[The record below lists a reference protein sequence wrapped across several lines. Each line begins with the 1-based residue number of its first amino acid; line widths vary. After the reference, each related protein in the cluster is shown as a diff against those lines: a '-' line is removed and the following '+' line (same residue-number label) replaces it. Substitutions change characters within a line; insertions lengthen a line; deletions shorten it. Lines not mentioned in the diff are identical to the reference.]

1 MRKIICSILVI
12 IFLWYVVCS
21 FLKPPDYLF
30 PNIDKVVKNFL
41 ESYDVYLSNTIYTL
55 CEVIVGFVIANLLG
69 LIIAI
74 IVVYYPALEGVVTTL
89 AMILKTI
96 PIIAIA
102 PLLVLWFGHDI
113 GSKIAAV
120 TITCFIPVLINVISD
135 AKIKRGE
142 YQNLINLYN
151 ITKLQELRHII
162 LPGILPCLI
171 SSLKISSTLA
181 IVGALVSEFVSA
193 NKGLGYL
200 IISNYHSM
208 NISGVFVC
216 IVLSSIMGLSIY
228 SICDYF
234 EKKKTIFYN
243 KQKHN

>member
-1 MRKIICSILVI
+1 MRKIIWSIVVI
-12 IFLWYVVCS
+12 ILLWYILCC

-30 PNIDKVVKNFL
+30 PNIDKVAKEFI
-41 ESYDVYLSNTIYTL
+41 ESNKIYLINMLYTL
-55 CEVIVGFVIANLLG
+55 YEVIVGFVIANIIG
-69 LIIAI
+69 LTIAI
-74 IVVYYPALEGVVTTL
+74 IVVYYPVLEGVVTTF

-102 PLLVLWFGHDI
+102 PLLVLWFGHDM

-120 TITCFIPVLINVISD
+120 TITCFIPVLINVISN

-151 ITKLQELRHII
+151 ITKLQELKHII

-216 IVLSSIMGLSIY
+216 IVLSSIMGLLIY
-228 SICDYF
+228 SICDYY
-234 EKKKTIFYN
+234 EKKKIIFYN
-243 KQKHN
+243 K